1 MEITNE
7 FTPEECTTM
16 SDIRTEIDVL
26 DRGIISLIG
35 QRSKY
40 LEAADKFKTADV
52 TVRSPEQIKTMLQQ
66 RREWANAEGVD
77 PDIIEK
83 IYTDLVNHFIQ
94 DHLKAAQSE

>member
-7 FTPEECTTM
+7 LSPEECSSM
-16 SDIRTEIDVL
+16 SDIRTEIDFL
-26 DRGIISLIG
+26 DRAIINLIG

-40 LEAADKFKTADV
+40 LEAAAKFHTPDT
-52 TVRSPEQIKTMLQQ
+52 TVRSPEQIKTMLLQ

-83 IYTDLVNHFIQ
+83 VYSDLVNHFSQ
-94 DHLKAAQSE
+94 DYSSHLQS

>member
-7 FTPEECTTM
+7 FSPDECATM
-16 SDIRTEIDVL
+16 SDIRTEIDVI

-40 LEAADKFKTADV
+40 IEAAVKFKTADV

-83 IYTDLVNHFIQ
+83 VYTDLVNHFIQ
-94 DHLKAAQSE
+94 SDLQSVQPE

>member
-7 FTPEECTTM
+7 LNPDECTTM
-16 SDIRTEIDVL
+16 SDIRTEIDFL
-26 DRGIISLIG
+26 DRAIITLIG

-40 LEAADKFKTADV
+40 LEAAAKLHTPDV
-52 TVRSPEQIKTMLQQ
+52 TVRSPEQIKTMLLQ

-83 IYTDLVNHFIQ
+83 VYTDLVNHFSQ
-94 DHLKAAQSE
+94 DYMNNLQPE